1 MFAAALWIVW
11 LVSASLDAAGQVP
24 QDTTQTSPPLGVG
37 ISIKAVPDIA
47 TVGDPIRINLDITM
61 PAGYHVEIP
70 RPESQLGDFTILD
83 FFPGP
88 TIPDMGKSGKSAPPS
103 PPQAG
108 VSRHYRAQILTAI
121 YKTGKFTFPSI
132 RIKLGTANGRE
143 IALSSSPVEIEI
155 RSVRGD
161 KDQNLKDLKKQVEIP
176 ERGRWIVWLI
186 AGAGLLALGIILW
199 ILRKRRSKRALHI
212 SPAQMQNRMDL
223 AEADLRELLAR
234 GSPDN
239 GHEKQFYILLSEIV
253 KRILEAGYVIH
264 TAEQTTSEITD
275 SLCKNPNLESG
286 EIELIESFLLRCDIV
301 KFAKYAPSRIENEA
315 VSNDALQ
322 ILAEARKAMG
332 GRQSSSGISGAG

>member
-11 LVSASLDAAGQVP
+11 LVSASLDAAGQAP
-24 QDTTQTSPPLGVG
+24 QDATQTSPPLGVG

-70 RPESQLGDFTILD
+70 KPESQLGDFTVLD

-88 TIPDMGKSGKSAPPS
+88 TIPDRGKSAPPS

-108 VSRHYRAQILTAI
+108 VSQHYRAQILTAI
-121 YKTGKFTFPSI
+121 YKTGKFKFPSI

-143 IALSSSPVEIEI
+143 IALSSSPVDIEI
-155 RSVRGD
+155 RSVLGD
-161 KDQNLKDLKKQVEIP
+161 KDQNLKDLKKQVEMP

-186 AGAGLLALGIILW
+186 AGAGILALGIILW
-199 ILRKRRSKRALHI
+199 ILRKRRSKRGLPI

-234 GSPDN
+234 GFPDN

-264 TAEQTTSEITD
+264 TAEQTTSEIMD

-322 ILAEARKAMG
+322 ILAEARNAME